1 MIEKMTTG
9 NKRKLAVI
17 LAMDVVNYSSKMD
30 NDEEGTLQKLKK
42 CSEIIKSIISKNDGR
57 IFNTAGDAFM
67 IEFFSPIMALNSA
80 ISIQL
85 EINSLNSQSNDIPM
99 EFRIG
104 LNLGDVM
111 IEEENLFGAGVNVA
125 ARLEGICPPGGICM
139 SEKIYLE
146 VKGKSKYNI
155 IDIGPQKL
163 KNIDTPIQ
171 SYVLS
176 LPGIT
181 NSKKIKLKKNVFY
194 KSSKFFLSSSFFAG
208 ILILIILGVSNK
220 SDDNS
225 SVNLNTIAVMPLET
239 LGNNQNDINF
249 SVGLSHDLGNKLSL
263 SSPGLNVI
271 SVNNRPTDV
280 QETINKT
287 KAAYVVDGQIRNSGA
302 SIRITVKLVDA
313 LNGSIIWTEIFDK
326 QNNLNNVFELQDEI
340 VDKVVDALVG
350 NGSVIIEDIGKR
362 IKTATTDKLSVYECR
377 NFVLAVFLQTNSR
390 QDHEKS
396 LKCLQ
401 KAIIDDP
408 TYAPSWQ
415 LLGDLTAMS
424 VTLGYVKK
432 DKTKHLLQALKYT
445 DEAIRLNPN
454 SARAYAGRKT
464 VLAGLK
470 DWPAMFETIDKAISL
485 APNDTYLLGDVG
497 IELVLGG
504 DCTLEQMR
512 DLNAPEGK
520 YTSGTCQWQKAYKTL
535 SKAHELDP
543 GNIYLGKHIAL
554 TILYNIWG
562 DWEKVVEVYEKIPN
576 PGFVWWVNSMA
587 LAYHGMNDEINA
599 KDMFRKL
606 DELAGPNTIDRISN
620 EFGTWGKLRIVF
632 DEMLPVYKQYGLN

>member
-1 MIEKMTTG
+1 
-9 NKRKLAVI
+9 
-17 LAMDVVNYSSKMD
+17 
-30 NDEEGTLQKLKK
+30 
-42 CSEIIKSIISKNDGR
+42 
-57 IFNTAGDAFM
+57 
-67 IEFFSPIMALNSA
+67 
-80 ISIQL
+80 
-85 EINSLNSQSNDIPM
+85 
-99 EFRIG
+99 
-104 LNLGDVM
+104 
-111 IEEENLFGAGVNVA
+111 
-125 ARLEGICPPGGICM
+125 
-139 SEKIYLE
+139 
-146 VKGKSKYNI
+146 
-155 IDIGPQKL
+155 
-163 KNIDTPIQ
+163 
-171 SYVLS
+171 
-176 LPGIT
+176 
-181 NSKKIKLKKNVFY
+181 
-194 KSSKFFLSSSFFAG
+194 
-208 ILILIILGVSNK
+208 
-220 SDDNS
+220 
-225 SVNLNTIAVMPLET
+225 MPLET

-271 SVNNRPTDV
+271 SINNRPTDV
-280 QETINKT
+280 KETINKT

-362 IKTATTDKLSVYECR
+362 IKTATTDTLSVYECR
-377 NFVLAVFLQTNSR
+377 NFVLAVFLQTNAR
-390 QDHEKS
+390 QDHKKS

-408 TYAPSWQ
+408 SYAPSWQ

-424 VTLGYVKK
+424 VVLGYEKK

-454 SARAYAGRKT
+454 SARAYAGRKS

-497 IELVLGG
+497 IELVMGG

-520 YTSGTCQWQKAYKTL
+520 YTSGMCQWQKAYKTL

-543 GNIYLGKHIAL
+543 GNIYLGKHLAL

-562 DWEKVVEVYEKIPN
+562 DWENAYKHSQLSYS
-576 PGFVWWVNSMA
+576 PGFHLYEYSAMISSYGKNSIEEA
-587 LAYHGMNDEINA
+587 KQHAENLKLSLESDKLSDVKIFLEGMNLKTRYYPIAE
-599 KDMFRKL
+599 KMLK
-606 DELAGPNTIDRISN
+606 
-620 EFGTWGKLRIVF
+620 EFNF
-632 DEMLPVYKQYGLN
+632 Q